1 MALEAVSFRSM
12 SNRLIAAF
20 IGLAFFV
27 SSVAAPIPKRL
38 LRGKIVMEL
47 YPAKAPKTV
56 VQILRL
62 IDTGFYNGQRIHRVE
77 DWVIQWGDPQS
88 KKPNW
93 KQLPVGSRGSGKNL
107 PFESNDIKMG
117 PGVVAMASTG
127 AMVGGDS
134 QIFILTSASGRS
146 APSLQGNYAAFGKV
160 VSGMNVIPKIQSGDA
175 IRMSRIGSKSKDK
188 KAPIRV
194 QMVVSAGG

>member
-1 MALEAVSFRSM
+1 MTLEAVSFRAM
-12 SNRLIAAF
+12 SNRLLVAC
-20 IGLAFFV
+20 LALAIV
-27 SSVAAPIPKRL
+27 ISSAAAPIPKRL
-38 LRGKIVMEL
+38 LRGTIVMEL

-56 VQILRL
+56 AQILRL
-62 IDTGFYNGQRIHRVE
+62 INSGFYNGQRIHRVE

-93 KQLPVGSRGSGKNL
+93 KQLRVGTQGSGKNL

-134 QIFILTSASGRS
+134 QIFILTNASKPN

-160 VSGMNVIPKIQSGDA
+160 VSGMNVIPKIRQGDL
-175 IRMSRIGSKSKDK
+175 IRMSRIGSKGRGKN
-188 KAPIRV
+188 AVVRV
-194 QMVVSAGG
+194 QMAVSAG